1 MTTTNKQRRAQH
13 LQRVRDRQAVER
25 IAEIR
30 ADCLCQLV
38 DAGLAETDLA
48 RLERTAEHRRVPLTW
63 LVANVIEERRRAT
76 TISASSPPAPVPAR
90 LQDLEP
96 TPDPYFTPGDTFT
109 FSTQPPKPTVRDLP
123 SRRRLS
129 TRNPAL
135 LSLIA
140 LSLLGSSPRG

>member
-13 LQRVRDRQAVER
+13 LQRVKDRQAVDAAAIEAQR

-30 ADCLCQLV
+30 ADCLRQLV
-38 DAGLAETDLA
+38 DAGLTETDLA

-63 LVANVIEERRRAT
+63 LVANVIEERRQ
-76 TISASSPPAPVPAR
+76 ISVPAR
-90 LQDLEP
+90 LRDLEP